1 VSLQLVSELPRL
13 PPRPEDSHKG
23 TFGRVLV
30 VGGSRGMSGA
40 VCLAGLGALRGGAGL
55 VAVAAPASIVP
66 IAAAVE
72 TSYLTIPLPEDEQGR
87 LNLKAQSDLVKM
99 IPNHTAMVVGPGLG
113 RSHDLTELMREL
125 FVSVEIPMVIDADG
139 INALSQAAGM
149 PSPKTT
155 GTLPER
161 TIDPKSNQPSVRI
174 FTPHPGEF
182 SRLVNTDIE
191 TVQVARED
199 LAVQFALEN
208 NIILVLKGHRTI
220 VTDGERMAV
229 NSTGNSGMA
238 TGGTGDVLTGLIAAL
253 LAQTMTP
260 FEAAYLGVHL
270 HGLAGDLAA
279 AELSKQGMIASDLP
293 NYLPRAWKS
302 LE

>member
-1 VSLQLVSELPRL
+1 MSMPLISELPHL

-30 VGGSRGMSGA
+30 VGGSRGMTGA

-55 VAVAAPASIVP
+55 VTIAAPASIVP

-72 TSYLTIPLPEDEQGR
+72 TSYLTVPLPEDEQGR
-87 LNLKAQSDLVKM
+87 LSLKAQSDLVKM
-99 IPNHTAMVVGPGLG
+99 ISNNTVMAVGPGLG
-113 RSHDLTELMREL
+113 RSHDLTELMQQLYR
-125 FVSVEIPMVIDADG
+125 SVEIPMVIDADG
-139 INALSQAAGM
+139 INALSQAAGI
-149 PSPKTT
+149 PAPKTT
-155 GTLPER
+155 GTLPDR
-161 TIDPKSNQPSVRI
+161 VVDSKSNQPTVRI
-174 FTPHPGEF
+174 LTPHPGEF
-182 SRLVNTDIE
+182 SRLINTDIE

-208 NIILVLKGHRTI
+208 NIILVLKGHQTI
-220 VTDGERMAV
+220 VTDGERMVV

-238 TGGTGDVLTGLIAAL
+238 TGGSGDVLTGLIAAL
-253 LAQTMTP
+253 LAQNMTP
-260 FEAAYLGVHL
+260 FEAAFLGVHL

-279 AELSKQGMIASDLP
+279 AEYSKHGMIASDLP
-293 NYLPRAWKS
+293 NYLPRAWRS